1 MAKQVFWPKVKKIL
15 LDIIHNT
22 NNKIYFPTLVS
33 NKTKH
38 IMHK

>member
-22 NNKIYFPTLVS
+22 NKIYFPTLVS